1 MASKLKFF
9 PLNIIILSLMT
20 TDLIDFF
27 SDLNSP
33 IRWICRVVTSLII
46 ILAFCHPKS
55 WLDEHV
61 YRRLKISEHKQDKF
75 YRVLMWLMV
84 LMLIINK
91 IFNSDKFID
100 KDVQYILY
108 LLMSLSYFLFTT
120 FQVIL
125 SNAIKNEQ

>member
-1 MASKLKFF
+1 
-9 PLNIIILSLMT
+9 
-20 TDLIDFF
+20 
-27 SDLNSP
+27 
-33 IRWICRVVTSLII
+33 
-46 ILAFCHPKS
+46 
-55 WLDEHV
+55 
-61 YRRLKISEHKQDKF
+61 
-75 YRVLMWLMV
+75 MWLTV